1 MCVLPATL
9 RPLSVSFQQEASKIL
24 ASHSRPSYGA
34 GALSAVGTHCQ
45 PRSWPVF
52 SVLVTVLA
60 AGMLAMST
68 NSSRVCARGPRRAE
82 HAGHPSPPCLPDNRT
97 ALEPGVAQ
105 TALAAAAQHHT
116 CGGWAVSAGPGPSA
130 SPGRGTTCGFPL
142 GPAPLFTGAIL
153 PSRGC
158 SRRPT
163 PPLGAGN
170 SPGGAASGWD
180 RCGAHAAPP
189 HPRAAL
195 KEQRPPLWAS
205 LQGHLCPLSP
215 SLSCL
220 PHPENTS

>member
-142 GPAPLFTGAIL
+142 GPPSSLEPFCQAGAVAEDPHLPWVQETALVALLPAGTGV
-153 PSRGC
+153 G
-158 SRRPT
+158 PT
-163 PPLGAGN
+163 PP
-170 SPGGAASGWD
+170 
-180 RCGAHAAPP
+180 HP

-205 LQGHLCPLSP
+205 L
-215 SLSCL
+215 
-220 PHPENTS
+220 